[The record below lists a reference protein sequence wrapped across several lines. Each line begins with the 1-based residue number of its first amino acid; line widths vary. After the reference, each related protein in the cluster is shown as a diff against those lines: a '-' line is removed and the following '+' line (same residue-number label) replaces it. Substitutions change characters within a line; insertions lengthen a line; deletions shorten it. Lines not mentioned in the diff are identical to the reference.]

1 MSPHA
6 QPEKNPAVE
15 AATHL
20 SEAAGVAATAPIII
34 ADHKD
39 ASEKQPEAT
48 WAEDASSESRTECP
62 YTDQEIK
69 RTMRRI
75 DIVVVPVLTVLLAFC
90 FIDRANMGLAAVA
103 GMVEELG
110 LVGFQYSTTL
120 LLFFPGYVLFAL
132 PSNYFLSKVSV
143 RVWLCALGLGFG
155 LFTLLMGVIQN
166 FAGLAVMRLLLGF
179 CEAG

>member
-1 MSPHA
+1 MAHTD
-6 QPEKNPAVE
+6 KHPAVE
-15 AATHL
+15 AATPL
-20 SEAAGVAATAPIII
+20 SQAAGVAASPAII
-34 ADHKD
+34 ADFKD
-39 ASEKQPEAT
+39 GSVKQET
-48 WAEDASSESRTECP
+48 WKEDASSHTECP
-62 YTDQEIK
+62 YSDQEIK

-103 GMVEELG
+103 GMTVELG
-110 LVGFQYSTTL
+110 LVGYQYSITL

-132 PSNYFLSKVSV
+132 PSNYFLSKMSV

-155 LFTLLMGVIQN
+155 IFTLLMGVIQN